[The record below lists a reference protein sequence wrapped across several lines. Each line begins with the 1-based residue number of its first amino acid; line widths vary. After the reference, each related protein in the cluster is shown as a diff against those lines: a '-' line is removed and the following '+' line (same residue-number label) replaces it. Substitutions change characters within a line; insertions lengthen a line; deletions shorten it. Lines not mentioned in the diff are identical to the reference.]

1 MTDISDVHITRW
13 GSNGTRLVLVHG
25 GVQGTRQS
33 GAAHFSAQ
41 ERLAEHGY
49 EVLVPDRPGHGRS
62 PAPGR
67 PDNAEADGEWVA
79 ELLGDGAHLVGHS
92 FGGCVALSA
101 TSRRPT
107 AVKSLTLIEPG
118 MQALALDRLPVLLF
132 LLRMLATLKLS
143 FSAEQRIKR
152 FSKLMHIPDAMG
164 GAARSREEYAAMGQA
179 LSVLKVPAKTIL
191 EQQLSQISQAGIPLL
206 VVTGGWSAGVDV
218 TADVVAQLGNGQ
230 RETIRSPHHFPQV
243 ISNDFNDLLLR
254 FMREAQG
261 G

>member
-1 MTDISDVHITRW
+1 MTEISGVHITRW

-25 GVQGTRQS
+25 GVQGTQQS

-62 PAPGR
+62 PAPDR
-67 PDNAEADGEWVA
+67 PDDAEADGEWVA

-101 TSRRPT
+101 ASRRPT

-118 MQALALDRLPVLLF
+118 MQALAIDRLPVLLF
-132 LLRMLATLKLS
+132 VLRMLATLKLS

-152 FSKLMHIPDAMG
+152 FSKLVHIPDGMG
-164 GAARSREEYAAMGQA
+164 GVARDREALNAMGQA
-179 LSVLKVPAKTIL
+179 LSVLKVPTKTTL
-191 EQQLSQISQAGIPLL
+191 KRQLSQLGQARIPLL
-206 VVTGGWSAGVDV
+206 VVTGGWSKAVDV
-218 TADVVAQLGNGQ
+218 TADVVAQLGNGK
-230 RETIRSPHHFPQV
+230 RATIPSPHHFPQV
-243 ISNDFNDLLLR
+243 ISDDFNKLLLR
-254 FMREAQG
+254 FMHETSR
-261 G
+261 